1 MKKNFE
7 VDIPKGAEAEF
18 VNKRELRTTIF
29 TRTRIAALCLLLI
42 LSFGS
47 AGTLA
52 YLQYTTNQTPNRD
65 SVGELEMHVVENV
78 SDGTATTEAVDTSST
93 FVAGTDSKQVKIRQ
107 GTANNRADE
116 KIRVSFFPVVESK
129 ENADAN
135 VAFNETWSALKTDDN
150 GTYIETD
157 IVKLYVDNVNDTDI
171 GWTYDNDGTFTYNS
185 LLKKGEDTSVILK
198 GVTLADGVS
207 YSDYNSIKVKVIA
220 DGIQDGTT
228 DTW

>member
-1 MKKNFE
+1 ME
-7 VDIPKGAEAEF
+7 IDIPKGTEPEL
-18 VNKRELRTTIF
+18 VNQHKLRKTIF

-42 LSFGS
+42 LSLIS

-52 YLQYTTNQTPNRD
+52 YLQYTANQTPNRD
-65 SVGELEMHVVENV
+65 GVGELEMHIAETV
-78 SDGTATTEAVDTSST
+78 SDGTNSTEAIDTDSD
-93 FVAGTDSKQVKIRQ
+93 FVAGLDTKQVKIRQ
-107 GTANNRADE
+107 GTANNRTDE
-116 KIRVSFFPVVESK
+116 KIRVSFFPVVTSK
-129 ENADAN
+129 EKTDAN
-135 VAFNETWSALKTDDN
+135 VAFDETWSALKTDTN

-157 IVKLYVDNVNDTDI
+157 IVKLYVDNVNTSDT

-198 GVTLADGVS
+198 GVTMADGAS